1 MEKIKIG
8 KIVNAVALRGEVKV
22 YSYSD
27 RKERFEALKEI
38 LVEQKKGFT
47 PYEIQNVRYQKNIV
61 ILKLR
66 GVDDRNAAE
75 ALKERDIYITE
86 ADLPELPDDTFY
98 VRDLIGC
105 EVRDEK
111 NGSVIGK
118 ILRQKGWFYIV
129 AGPKARGI
137 DGPTEGTIPPY
148 DHYVVLTPADPMGT
162 SRRLAQ
168 ALGHPVAIVDI
179 NDLGANI
186 LGCSQKEPS
195 MALLARILGDNPL
208 GQSSECTPMGIIRK
222 V

>member
-27 RKERFEALKEI
+27 RKERYKALKEI

-86 ADLPELPDDTFY
+86 ADLPDDTFY

-118 ILRQKGWFYIV
+118 IQDVLQGAAQDVYVITLLSGKETMIPAVAEFVKKVDMAQRIV
-129 AGPKARGI
+129 TVALIPGFI
-137 DGPTEGTIPPY
+137 DDEAVRTE
-148 DHYVVLTPADPMGT
+148 
-162 SRRLAQ
+162 
-168 ALGHPVAIVDI
+168 
-179 NDLGANI
+179 
-186 LGCSQKEPS
+186 
-195 MALLARILGDNPL
+195 
-208 GQSSECTPMGIIRK
+208 
-222 V
+222 

>member
-22 YSYSD
+22 YAYSD
-27 RKERFEALKEI
+27 RKERYEELKEI
-38 LVEQKKGFT
+38 LVENKKELT
-47 PYEIQNVRYQKNIV
+47 PYEIQGVRYQKNIV
-61 ILKLR
+61 ILKLK

-118 ILRQKGWFYIV
+118 IQDVLQGAAQDV
-129 AGPKARGI
+129 
-137 DGPTEGTIPPY
+137 
-148 DHYVVLTPADPMGT
+148 YVVTLLSGKETMIPAVAEFVKKVDM
-162 SRRLAQ
+162 AQ
-168 ALGHPVAIVDI
+168 RIVTVALIPGFIDDEAVRT
-179 NDLGANI
+179 
-186 LGCSQKEPS
+186 E
-195 MALLARILGDNPL
+195 
-208 GQSSECTPMGIIRK
+208 
-222 V
+222 

>member
-1 MEKIKIG
+1 M
-8 KIVNAVALRGEVKV
+8 
-22 YSYSD
+22 
-27 RKERFEALKEI
+27 
-38 LVEQKKGFT
+38 EQKKGFT

-118 ILRQKGWFYIV
+118 IQDVLQGAAQDVYVITLLSGKETMIPAVAEFVKKVDMAQRIV
-129 AGPKARGI
+129 TVALIPGFI
-137 DGPTEGTIPPY
+137 DDEAVRTG
-148 DHYVVLTPADPMGT
+148 
-162 SRRLAQ
+162 
-168 ALGHPVAIVDI
+168 
-179 NDLGANI
+179 
-186 LGCSQKEPS
+186 
-195 MALLARILGDNPL
+195 
-208 GQSSECTPMGIIRK
+208 
-222 V
+222 

>member
-27 RKERFEALKEI
+27 RKERYEALKEI

-111 NGSVIGK
+111 NGSVSGK
-118 ILRQKGWFYIV
+118 ETMIPAVAEFVKKVDMAQRIV
-129 AGPKARGI
+129 TVALIPGFI
-137 DGPTEGTIPPY
+137 DDEAVRTE
-148 DHYVVLTPADPMGT
+148 
-162 SRRLAQ
+162 
-168 ALGHPVAIVDI
+168 
-179 NDLGANI
+179 
-186 LGCSQKEPS
+186 
-195 MALLARILGDNPL
+195 
-208 GQSSECTPMGIIRK
+208 
-222 V
+222 

>member
-27 RKERFEALKEI
+27 RKERYEALKEI

-86 ADLPELPDDTFY
+86 ADLPELPDD
-98 VRDLIGC
+98 IGEDGQMRLNEAG
-105 EVRDEK
+105 EV
-111 NGSVIGK
+111 V
-118 ILRQKGWFYIV
+118 
-129 AGPKARGI
+129 
-137 DGPTEGTIPPY
+137 
-148 DHYVVLTPADPMGT
+148 DPMGDT
-162 SRRLAQ
+162 EAPAQ
-168 ALGHPVAIVDI
+168 T
-179 NDLGANI
+179 GA
-186 LGCSQKEPS
+186 GEP
-195 MALLARILGDNPL
+195 AD
-208 GQSSECTPMGIIRK
+208 

>member
-27 RKERFEALKEI
+27 RKERYEALKEI

-118 ILRQKGWFYIV
+118 IQDVLQGAAQDIYVITLLSGKETMIPAV
-129 AGPKARGI
+129 A
-137 DGPTEGTIPPY
+137 EF
-148 DHYVVLTPADPMGT
+148 V
-162 SRRLAQ
+162 
-168 ALGHPVAIVDI
+168 
-179 NDLGANI
+179 
-186 LGCSQKEPS
+186 
-195 MALLARILGDNPL
+195 
-208 GQSSECTPMGIIRK
+208 RK
-222 V
+222 VDMAQRIVTVALIPGFIDDEAVRTE

>member
-8 KIVNAVALRGEVKV
+8 KIVNAV

-27 RKERFEALKEI
+27 RKERYEALKEI

-118 ILRQKGWFYIV
+118 IQDVLQGAAQDVYVITLLSGKETMIPAVAEFVKKVDMAQRIV
-129 AGPKARGI
+129 TVALIPGFI
-137 DGPTEGTIPPY
+137 DDEAVRTE
-148 DHYVVLTPADPMGT
+148 
-162 SRRLAQ
+162 
-168 ALGHPVAIVDI
+168 
-179 NDLGANI
+179 
-186 LGCSQKEPS
+186 
-195 MALLARILGDNPL
+195 
-208 GQSSECTPMGIIRK
+208 
-222 V
+222 

>member
-27 RKERFEALKEI
+27 RKERYEALKEI
-38 LVEQKKGFT
+38 LVEQKGFT

-118 ILRQKGWFYIV
+118 IQDVLQGAAQDVYVITLLSGKETMIPAVAEFVKKVDMAQRIV
-129 AGPKARGI
+129 TVALIPGFI
-137 DGPTEGTIPPY
+137 DDEAVRTE
-148 DHYVVLTPADPMGT
+148 
-162 SRRLAQ
+162 
-168 ALGHPVAIVDI
+168 
-179 NDLGANI
+179 
-186 LGCSQKEPS
+186 
-195 MALLARILGDNPL
+195 
-208 GQSSECTPMGIIRK
+208 
-222 V
+222 

>member
-27 RKERFEALKEI
+27 RKERYEALKEI

-86 ADLPELPDDTFY
+86 ADLPELPDD
-98 VRDLIGC
+98 IGEDGQMRLNEAG
-105 EVRDEK
+105 EV
-111 NGSVIGK
+111 V
-118 ILRQKGWFYIV
+118 
-129 AGPKARGI
+129 
-137 DGPTEGTIPPY
+137 
-148 DHYVVLTPADPMGT
+148 DPMGDT
-162 SRRLAQ
+162 EAPAQ
-168 ALGHPVAIVDI
+168 TDAG
-179 NDLGANI
+179 
-186 LGCSQKEPS
+186 EP
-195 MALLARILGDNPL
+195 AD
-208 GQSSECTPMGIIRK
+208 

>member
-22 YSYSD
+22 YAYSD
-27 RKERFEALKEI
+27 RKERYEELKEI
-38 LVEQKKGFT
+38 LVENKKELT
-47 PYEIQNVRYQKNIV
+47 PYEIQGVRYQKNIV
-61 ILKLR
+61 ILKLK

-118 ILRQKGWFYIV
+118 IQDVLQGAAQDIYVITLLSGKETMIPAVAEFVKKVDMAQRIV
-129 AGPKARGI
+129 TVALIPGFI
-137 DGPTEGTIPPY
+137 DDEAVRTE
-148 DHYVVLTPADPMGT
+148 
-162 SRRLAQ
+162 
-168 ALGHPVAIVDI
+168 
-179 NDLGANI
+179 
-186 LGCSQKEPS
+186 
-195 MALLARILGDNPL
+195 
-208 GQSSECTPMGIIRK
+208 
-222 V
+222 

>member
-1 MEKIKIG
+1 MIFRENNRHMHRRATARVCAYRNHEGKIRTNMEKIKIG

-27 RKERFEALKEI
+27 RKERYEALKEI

-98 VRDLIGC
+98 VRDLMGC
-105 EVRDEK
+105 TVLDGRTGGKLGVIKEVLQGAAQDVYVITLLSGKETMIPAVAEFVKKVDMAQRIVTVALIPGFIDDEA
-111 NGSVIGK
+111 V
-118 ILRQKGWFYIV
+118 R
-129 AGPKARGI
+129 
-137 DGPTEGTIPPY
+137 TE
-148 DHYVVLTPADPMGT
+148 
-162 SRRLAQ
+162 
-168 ALGHPVAIVDI
+168 
-179 NDLGANI
+179 
-186 LGCSQKEPS
+186 
-195 MALLARILGDNPL
+195 
-208 GQSSECTPMGIIRK
+208 
-222 V
+222 

>member
-27 RKERFEALKEI
+27 RKERYEALKEI

-86 ADLPELPDDTFY
+86 ADLPELPDD
-98 VRDLIGC
+98 IGEDGQMRLNEAG
-105 EVRDEK
+105 EV
-111 NGSVIGK
+111 V
-118 ILRQKGWFYIV
+118 
-129 AGPKARGI
+129 
-137 DGPTEGTIPPY
+137 
-148 DHYVVLTPADPMGT
+148 DPMGDT
-162 SRRLAQ
+162 EAPAQ
-168 ALGHPVAIVDI
+168 A
-179 NDLGANI
+179 GA
-186 LGCSQKEPS
+186 GEP
-195 MALLARILGDNPL
+195 AD
-208 GQSSECTPMGIIRK
+208 

>member
-1 MEKIKIG
+1 M
-8 KIVNAVALRGEVKV
+8 
-22 YSYSD
+22 
-27 RKERFEALKEI
+27 
-38 LVEQKKGFT
+38 EQKKGFT

-118 ILRQKGWFYIV
+118 IQDVLQGAAQDVYVITLLSGKETMIPAVAEFVKKVDMAQRIV
-129 AGPKARGI
+129 TVALIPGFI
-137 DGPTEGTIPPY
+137 DDEAVRTE
-148 DHYVVLTPADPMGT
+148 
-162 SRRLAQ
+162 
-168 ALGHPVAIVDI
+168 
-179 NDLGANI
+179 
-186 LGCSQKEPS
+186 
-195 MALLARILGDNPL
+195 
-208 GQSSECTPMGIIRK
+208 
-222 V
+222 

>member
-22 YSYSD
+22 YAYSD
-27 RKERFEALKEI
+27 RKERYEELKEI
-38 LVEQKKGFT
+38 LVENKKELT
-47 PYEIQNVRYQKNIV
+47 PYEIQGVRYQKNIV
-61 ILKLR
+61 ILKLK

-118 ILRQKGWFYIV
+118 IQDVLQGAAQDVYVITLLSGKETMIPAVAEFVKKVDMAQRIV
-129 AGPKARGI
+129 TVALIPGFI
-137 DGPTEGTIPPY
+137 DDEAVRTE
-148 DHYVVLTPADPMGT
+148 
-162 SRRLAQ
+162 
-168 ALGHPVAIVDI
+168 
-179 NDLGANI
+179 
-186 LGCSQKEPS
+186 
-195 MALLARILGDNPL
+195 
-208 GQSSECTPMGIIRK
+208 
-222 V
+222 